1 MAVQMKRLNNTNY
14 LRSLLASA
22 PIGMIVL
29 DRRLMIVSFNSVAE
43 SIFGYSEGEVVGKHV
58 KILLPEADR
67 NRHAAY
73 LRRNIRV
80 GWPNRIGLGRVLG
93 RVDVAQRR
101 DGKVFPVQLTIGEAR
116 TPEGV
121 VFTGFLHDIT
131 SRQQAQQEL
140 HELRDQL
147 EHVSKMSAVTTLAQS
162 LTHELNQPL
171 TAIASYMEAS
181 RDLLEAAD
189 LDRAMMR
196 EALDEAATQAI
207 RAGRIIRRMRDF
219 IMEGESEKGV
229 ESIADVVNEVTVL
242 GQFGPATKNVHLQLN
257 LDPSMDRA
265 VIDRTQIH
273 QVLQNLI
280 RNALEVM
287 RDSPVQRL
295 EISSRKVDDGAL
307 RITVADSGPGLA
319 PGVRERLFEPFYTT
333 KRHGMGLGLPICRA
347 IIESHGGKLW
357 AGPSHLGGT
366 AFHFTL
372 LTGTFPEVTHD

>member
-1 MAVQMKRLNNTNY
+1 MNRLNNTDY
-14 LRSLLASA
+14 LRSILASA
-22 PIGMIVL
+22 PIGMVVL
-29 DRRLMIVSFNSVAE
+29 DRRLTIVSFNSVAE
-43 SIFGYSEGEVVGKHV
+43 SMFGYSEAEVVGKHV

-67 NRHAAY
+67 DRHAAY
-73 LRRNIRV
+73 LRRNIHA

-101 DGKVFPVQLTIGEAR
+101 DGKVFPVQLTIGEAM

-131 SRQQAQQEL
+131 ARQQAQHEL
-140 HELRDQL
+140 HELRDRL
-147 EHVSKMSAVTTLAQS
+147 DHVSKMSAVTTLAQS

-181 RDLLEAAD
+181 RDLLDHAD
-189 LDRAMMR
+189 LDRTMLR
-196 EALDEAATQAI
+196 EALDDAATQAV

-219 IMEGESEKGV
+219 VMEGETEKGV
-229 ESIADVVNEVTVL
+229 ESIADVVDEVTVL
-242 GQFGPATKNVHLQLN
+242 GQFGPAAKNVHLQLN

-287 RDSPVQRL
+287 QRSPVQRL
-295 EISSRKVDDGAL
+295 EICSRKVDEGTL
-307 RITVADSGPGLA
+307 RLTVADSGPGLA

-372 LTGTFPEVTHD
+372 LTGTIPEVNND

>member
-1 MAVQMKRLNNTNY
+1 MKRLNNTNY
-14 LRSLLASA
+14 LRSILATA
-22 PIGMIVL
+22 PIGMVVL
-29 DRRLMIVSFNSVAE
+29 DNRLTIVSFNSVAE
-43 SIFGYSEGEVVGKHV
+43 SMFGYTEAEVVGKHV
-58 KILLPEADR
+58 RILLPEADR

-93 RVDVAQRR
+93 RVDIAQRR
-101 DGKVFPVQLTIGEAR
+101 DGKVFPVQLTIGEAE
-116 TPEGV
+116 TPGGS

-131 SRQQAQQEL
+131 SRQEAQQAQQ
-140 HELRDQL
+140 ELRDQL

-171 TAIASYMEAS
+171 TAIASYMEAA
-181 RDLLEAAD
+181 RDLLD
-189 LDRAMMR
+189 DPDMDRAMMR
-196 EALDEAATQAI
+196 EALDDAATQAV

-219 IMEGESEKGV
+219 VMEGQTEKGV
-229 ESIADVVNEVTVL
+229 ESVADVVNEVTVL
-242 GQFGPATKNVHLQLN
+242 GQFGPATKNVNLQLK
-257 LDPSMDRA
+257 LDPEMDRA

-287 RDSPVQRL
+287 QDSPVQRL
-295 EISSRKVDDGAL
+295 EVSSRKVDDTTL

-372 LTGTFPEVTHD
+372 LTGIFPEVTHD

>member
-1 MAVQMKRLNNTNY
+1 
-14 LRSLLASA
+14 
-22 PIGMIVL
+22 MIVL

>member
-1 MAVQMKRLNNTNY
+1 MKRLNNTNY

>member
-1 MAVQMKRLNNTNY
+1 MKRLNNTNY
-14 LRSLLASA
+14 LRSILATA
-22 PIGMIVL
+22 PIGMVVL
-29 DRRLMIVSFNSVAE
+29 DSRLTIVSFNSVAE
-43 SIFGYSEGEVVGKHV
+43 SMFGYSEAEVVGKHV
-58 KILLPEADR
+58 RILLPEADR

-93 RVDVAQRR
+93 RVDIAQRR
-101 DGKVFPVQLTIGEAR
+101 DGKVFPVQLTIGEAE
-116 TPEGV
+116 TPGGS

-131 SRQQAQQEL
+131 SRQEAQQAQQ
-140 HELRDQL
+140 ELRDQL

-171 TAIASYMEAS
+171 TAIASYMEAA
-181 RDLLEAAD
+181 RDLLD
-189 LDRAMMR
+189 DPDMDRAMMR
-196 EALDEAATQAI
+196 EALDDAATQAV

-219 IMEGESEKGV
+219 VMEGQTEKGV
-229 ESIADVVNEVTVL
+229 ESVADVVNEVTVL
-242 GQFGPATKNVHLQLN
+242 GQFGPATKNVNLQLK
-257 LDPSMDRA
+257 LDPEMDRA

-287 RDSPVQRL
+287 QDSPVQRL
-295 EISSRKVDDGAL
+295 EVSSRKVDDTTL

-372 LTGTFPEVTHD
+372 LTGIFPEVTHD

>member
-1 MAVQMKRLNNTNY
+1 
-14 LRSLLASA
+14 
-22 PIGMIVL
+22 MIVL
-29 DRRLMIVSFNSVAE
+29 DRRLLIVSFNSVAE
-43 SIFGYSEGEVVGKHV
+43 SMFGYSEAEVVGRHV
-58 KILLPEADR
+58 RVLLPEADR

-101 DGKVFPVQLTIGEAR
+101 DGKVFPVQLTIGEAC
-116 TPEGV
+116 TPEGSV
-121 VFTGFLHDIT
+121 YTGFLHDIT

-140 HELRDQL
+140 YELRDQL
-147 EHVSKMSAVTTLAQS
+147 EQVSKMSAVTTLAQS

-181 RDLLEAAD
+181 RDMLGAAEI
-189 LDRAMMR
+189 DRALLR
-196 EALDEAATQAI
+196 EALDDAATQAV

-229 ESIADVVNEVTVL
+229 ESIEDVVNEVTVL
-242 GQFGPATKNVHLQLN
+242 GQFGPATKNVSLELK
-257 LDPSMDRA
+257 LDPEVDRV
-265 VIDRTQIH
+265 VIDRTQNH

-280 RNALEVM
+280 RNAIEGM
-287 RDSPVQRL
+287 QDSPVQRL
-295 EISSRKVDDGAL
+295 EISSRKVDDQSL
-307 RITVADSGPGLA
+307 RLTVADSGPGLA
-319 PGVRERLFEPFYTT
+319 AGARERLFEPFYTT

-347 IIESHGGKLW
+347 IVESHGGRLW
-357 AGPSHLGGT
+357 VGPSHLGGT